1 MHSCTSS
8 PNPRR
13 KPRRPL
19 ERTTNESIVDK
30 TKGEFESTFAFKLK
44 GVNGTTRVFFDEEYK
59 MPVLEKE
66 YEPYF
71 AWWNEYEADTIVQSL
86 KAWFERT

>member
-1 MHSCTSS
+1 VHSCTSS

-30 TKGEFESTFAFKLK
+30 TKGEFESTFAFKFQ
-44 GVNGTTRVFFDEEYK
+44 GVNGTTKVFFDEEYTI
-59 MPVLEKE
+59 PVLEKE